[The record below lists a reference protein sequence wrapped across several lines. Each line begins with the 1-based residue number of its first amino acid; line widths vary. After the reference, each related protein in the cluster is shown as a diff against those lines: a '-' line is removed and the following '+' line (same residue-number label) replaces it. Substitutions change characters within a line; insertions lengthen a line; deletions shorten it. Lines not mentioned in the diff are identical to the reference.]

1 MIDDRD
7 NGANGDRPAQTLKM
21 VIEYDGTE
29 YSGWQTQEGKTGGPT
44 IQDVLE
50 RMLSRVAAER
60 VRVLCSG
67 RTDAGVHA
75 LGQVCSVKGSFR
87 YDNERLIHS
96 LNSMLPRDI
105 AIKSIETV
113 DDSFHPIKDAKWK
126 RYRYRLTT
134 SKIPS
139 PHLARTC
146 WWMPVEI
153 DIERMRRAATY
164 IIGKQDFSSFRA
176 SGSCAKTSVRNIL
189 SLDIDTTE
197 DGLVVFEIVGEGF
210 LKYMV
215 RIIVGTLFEVGRGR
229 FEVDDMKKIIDAR
242 DRREAGPT
250 APARGLFMVEVGY

>member
-1 MIDDRD
+1 MDGTDSDVKVEPVETR
-7 NGANGDRPAQTLKM
+7 TLKL
-21 VIEYDGTE
+21 VVEYDGTE
-29 YSGWQTQEGKTGGPT
+29 YSGWQTQEGKTGGAT

-50 RMLSRVAAER
+50 RMLSRVAVER
-60 VRVLCSG
+60 VRVLCAG

-75 LGQVCSVKGSFR
+75 LGQVCSVKGGFR

-105 AIKSIETV
+105 AIRSIETV
-113 DDSFHPIKDAKWK
+113 DDSFHPIRDAKWK

-146 WWMPVEI
+146 WWMPVEV
-153 DIERMRRAATY
+153 DIGRMREACKAL
-164 IIGKQDFSSFRA
+164 IGEHDFSSFRA
-176 SGSCAKTSVRNIL
+176 RGSCAKSSVRNIL
-189 SLDIDTTE
+189 SLDVETTE
-197 DGLVVFEIVGEGF
+197 DGLIVFEIVGEGF

-215 RIIVGTLFEVGRGR
+215 RIIAGTLFEVGRGR
-229 FEVDDMKKIIDAR
+229 FEVEDMEKIIDAR
-242 DRREAGPT
+242 DRTKAGPT